1 MPENN
6 EINEFI
12 NRLEQQGEL
21 VYINHGVDWKYE
33 VRDIIK
39 STKSNREK
47 NPAILFTNVKDYP
60 GWRIFA
66 NALSTI
72 RKVGIALNID
82 PSFDDS
88 QIIEEF
94 KNRLAS
100 GIAPVID
107 PGVLTDEVTYTDKD
121 VNLFSLPVP
130 WWSREDGG
138 RYIGTWHLNISKDPT
153 TGIRNVGVYR
163 MQLIDSNH
171 TAVSVSSKSHLARQI
186 EMAERKGSSLEMA
199 MSIGVP
205 ETMVMAAGAS
215 IPYGVDEFHAAGG
228 LAKKPVVLV
237 NCKTIQVE
245 VPKSS
250 EIILEGRIV
259 PKVRIMEGPFLDYAG
274 VPKSNPS
281 ALVFEV
287 ICLRRKR
294 NPIFR
299 GAAIGYEGAEDHVLY
314 ALLAMAG
321 DLDFH
326 GSPVRQRIQNFF
338 LKRGMFRQFQF
349 VGALRQK
356 LKSCC

>member
-1 MPENN
+1 MSEDNGMY
-6 EINEFI
+6 EFI
-12 NRLEQQGEL
+12 NRLEKQGEL
-21 VYINHGVDWKYE
+21 VTINHEVDWKYE

-39 STKSNREK
+39 STKSNHEK

-72 RKVGIALNID
+72 RKVGIALNVD

-94 KNRLAS
+94 KYRLAS
-100 GIAPVID
+100 GIDPVLD
-107 PGVLTDEVTYTDKD
+107 PVDLPDEVAYTDKD

-130 WWSREDGG
+130 WWSREDVG
-138 RYIGTWHLNISKDPT
+138 RYIGTWHLNITKDPI

-171 TAVSVSSKSHLARQI
+171 AAVSVSQKSHLTRQI

-205 ETMVMAAGAS
+205 DTMVMAAGAS
-215 IPYGVDEFHAAGG
+215 VPYGVDEFHSAGG
-228 LAKKPVVLV
+228 LAAKPVVLV

-259 PKVRIMEGPFLDYAG
+259 PKVRIQEGPFLDYAG

-281 ALVFEV
+281 AFIFEV
-287 ICLRRKR
+287 ICLRHKR

-299 GAAIGYEGAEDHVLY
+299 GAAIGYEGAEDHILY
-314 ALLAMAG
+314 SLLATAG
-321 DLDFH
+321 SLDFH
-326 GSPVRQRIQNFF
+326 GSPMRQRIQNFL
-338 LKRGMFRQFQF
+338 LKRRMFRQFQF